1 VADARSL
8 DERHTIFNEQRTTND
23 EQRTTNNHPPMLA
36 KETIEF
42 LKKLDKNNDR
52 DWFNA
57 NKSAFLQAN
66 DNVIAVT
73 GDLIGRIAKFDPA
86 VAGLDPKSCVFRIYR
101 DVRFSADKS
110 PYKTNLGAFI
120 APGGKK
126 GLSPGYYF
134 HIQPAMFF
142 AAAGKHMPDASETL
156 KIRNAI
162 ARDTKEFLKIVEN
175 KSFKKRFGDLHGDRL
190 SRPPKG
196 FAAEHSAIEYLKL
209 RSFTVSENFTA
220 AEAVSK
226 DYPKMLAESFKAA
239 YPLVMFLRRA
249 LS

>member
-1 VADARSL
+1 
-8 DERHTIFNEQRTTND
+8 
-23 EQRTTNNHPPMLA
+23 MLA
-36 KETIEF
+36 KQTVDF
-42 LKKLDKNNDR
+42 LRKLDKNNDR

-57 NKSAFLQAN
+57 HKPAFQEAN

-73 GDLIGRIAKFDPA
+73 GELIGRISKFDPS

-101 DVRFSADKS
+101 DVRFSKDKS

-126 GLSPGYYF
+126 GLAPGYYF

-162 ARDTKEFLKIVEN
+162 AANTKEFLKIIEN
-175 KSFKKRFGDLHGDRL
+175 KTFRKHFDDLDGESL
-190 SRPPKG
+190 SRAPKG
-196 FAAEHSAIEYLKL
+196 FSADHPAIEYLKL
-209 RSFTVSENFTA
+209 KSFTVSENFTLA
-220 AEAVSK
+220 QATSK
-226 DYPKMLAESFKAA
+226 DYPKILTESFKAA
-239 YPLVMFLRRA
+239 FPLVSFLREA
-249 LS
+249 LK

>member
-1 VADARSL
+1 
-8 DERHTIFNEQRTTND
+8 
-23 EQRTTNNHPPMLA
+23 MLA
-36 KETIEF
+36 KETVDF

-57 NKSAFLQAN
+57 HKTAFQEAN

-73 GDLIGRIAKFDPA
+73 GELIARIAKFDPS

-101 DVRFSADKS
+101 DVRFSKDKS

-126 GLSPGYYF
+126 GLAPGYYF

-156 KIRNAI
+156 KVRNAI
-162 ARDTKEFLKIVEN
+162 VSKTKEFLKIIDN
-175 KSFKKRFGDLHGDRL
+175 KTFKKRFGDLDGDSL

-196 FAAEHSAIEYLKL
+196 FSADSPAIEYLKL
-209 RSFTVSENFTA
+209 KSFTVSENFTV
-220 AEAVSK
+220 AEATSK
-226 DYPKMLAESFKAA
+226 DYPKLLAESFKAA
-239 YPLVMFLRRA
+239 FPLVSFLREA
-249 LS
+249 LR

>member
-1 VADARSL
+1 
-8 DERHTIFNEQRTTND
+8 
-23 EQRTTNNHPPMLA
+23 MLA
-36 KETIEF
+36 KETVDF

-57 NKSAFLQAN
+57 HKSQFQEAN

-73 GDLIGRIAKFDPA
+73 GELIGRIAKFDPS

-101 DVRFSADKS
+101 DVRFSKDKS

-126 GLSPGYYF
+126 GLAPGYYF
-134 HIQPAMFF
+134 HIQPNMFF

-156 KIRNAI
+156 KLRKAI
-162 ARDTKEFLKIVEN
+162 ASDTKEFLKIVES
-175 KSFKKRFGDLHGDRL
+175 KSFKKRFGDLDGDSL

-196 FAAEHSAIEYLKL
+196 FSADHPAIEYLKSK
-209 RSFTVSENFTA
+209 SFTVSENFTVA
-220 AEAVSK
+220 QATSK
-226 DYPKMLAESFKAA
+226 DYPKLLAESFKAA
-239 YPLVMFLRRA
+239 FPLVSFLREA
-249 LS
+249 LK